1 MTKKCKKCGAP
12 IKGFWAW
19 FSALAG
25 VRQSK
30 TNPDY
35 CNKCVGSP
43 EAQEKAQEKVVK
55 EQGKKQTNEPSQPK
69 DIYESEENSH
79 LKKTNN
85 QEEKEEKWAEQLD
98 NIYEQAGKK

>member
-1 MTKKCKKCGAP
+1 
-12 IKGFWAW
+12 
-19 FSALAG
+19 
-25 VRQSK
+25 
-30 TNPDY
+30 
-35 CNKCVGSP
+35 
-43 EAQEKAQEKVVK
+43 VVK